1 MNNNP
6 LAHDLA
12 LKRTVHA
19 PLDQKPM
26 FAWRDVIT
34 AAEVP
39 LPPIVLVCPHGD
51 ERFDMTEVADTLGK
65 AFTNVCISQGEKD
78 IFTEKNRAWVAQI
91 CRELAGTLVE
101 MARKQNP
108 LRLTLNELYE
118 LIEKTLVD
126 NNAYMVAKSL
136 LLNRSRKLSV
146 SRESAA
152 QSSVRVIRRNSQ
164 IVPWNDHKVEIAVRK
179 TFLSLARDSA
189 PAVGIAKSVSER
201 VLASNQA
208 FVRIEEV
215 QDIVQE
221 ELMKA
226 GHFKVAEAYILF
238 RAERAAARASGRSDM
253 IAEVPSKAEGS
264 QETLVVV
271 KKQNGDT
278 VLWDGADLRKR
289 IEFSMT
295 GLDLCMTADEIEF
308 ELRRAV
314 YDQISQKDLDSTIIL
329 NSKTLIEKDADF
341 AKFAGRIQLTYI
353 YEEVLGWDILRD
365 GIARLKECHQ
375 KAFKKYIQ
383 HGIAIKR
390 LNPRLLEYDLSRLA
404 GALDPSSDLE
414 FDFLGVQTLYDRYL
428 IIDKVSKPSRRIET
442 PQFFWMRVA
451 MGLFLDEKGDR
462 ESKAVGLYDLYKTR
476 RFCSST
482 PTLFNSGTL
491 HSQLSSCF
499 PGDTPVVTSEGLRNI
514 EEISAGDSV
523 LAQDGTF
530 RRVLGTRAKKNSKR
544 LVELSLSAMMGG
556 RPWIRPTEDHLLF
569 AIPGKDLACLRQW
582 ASGGQSECVDYRG
595 RREQFHVVK
604 GQYAAVCERVLEI
617 DYMRNAGWIPA
628 GNLKKGDFVEMLFP
642 RVERAVKLKPAEYL
656 VGIPLIE
663 KDGLL
668 YELHD
673 DEVRY
678 DEPTAKTQVKPI
690 RAQVALDADFLRLVG
705 YYLSEGNCQG
715 PDSINFTFGRNEV
728 DFISDTVDLCERV
741 FGLTP
746 ILRKG
751 SGDCTCVALHSKLA
765 TMFMLALFGT
775 GFDKKKLPQVVMEAP
790 SSALEDLLV
799 GVFRG
804 DACAVTRTQLS
815 LQLSNHD
822 LILQLFQVA
831 LKIGILPIVQKPSIS
846 RLATVQPYIL
856 AVNPSNAPKLAFR
869 VGKGFDVFDFQ
880 GEDVRW
886 RNRRFFVDGRAF
898 YRVDSVELSEFEGE
912 VFDIQVDGN
921 PSFSAAGVCAHNCY
935 LYYVDDSIEGIF
947 QRGIA
952 ENAYLSKWAGGL
964 GGSWTAVRGTGAYIG
979 GTNGESQG
987 VIPFLKLH
995 NDQLV
1000 AVNQC
1005 FAPETVVYTADG
1017 PKAIADVAKGDLV
1030 LGNSGTYREV
1040 TEKFTYNQDG
1050 PMVSVKVKHSV
1061 TPIRVTS
1068 GHPFYAIRGV
1078 PLEQTCERTMR
1089 WLEKEKLKSEWID
1102 AGKLQTGD
1110 YVAQTIPTQV
1120 IPVEGLSEDDARMY
1134 GILLGDG
1141 HLSKEGRQWG
1151 VSGNPKNDQHIQFV
1165 RKYLADR
1172 GIHTWETGR
1181 GEAYVQVH
1189 WASGRD
1195 VVRDGTTGRIAGAGE
1210 ATMPFV
1216 HDDIYDKDGN
1226 KRISRRFSHLQ
1237 HGHTRALIQ
1246 GLLETDGGV
1255 SRGKEIYFTST
1266 SQPLVEGLRY
1276 QLLRL
1281 GIPTAGQFRRRD
1293 QAHGG
1298 RRSDG
1303 STITFTGHCDCYD
1316 VRIPA
1321 VMEIAALVGCK
1332 PLTKRNWITHE
1343 GCVFSRVRSV
1353 SSIDPVPF
1361 VFDLKVEGDET
1372 YMTNAALVHN
1382 GGKRKG
1388 SGCAYLESWHND
1400 IFEFLELRKNTGDD
1414 RRRTHDMNTANWIPD
1429 LFMKRMEARG
1439 TWTLFR
1445 ANEVPDLHDAFGR
1458 KFEELYLNYEK
1469 LSEEGKVH
1477 GHKIDALDLWKKMLS
1492 MIFETGHPWI
1502 TFKDPCNVRS
1512 PQDHVGVVH
1521 SSNLCTEITL
1531 NTSKDETAVC
1541 NLGSVILETHLKAD
1555 GSLDHRKL
1563 RETIRMA
1570 VRALDNVIDIN
1581 FYPTE
1586 AAQRSN
1592 MRHRPIGLGV
1602 MGLANTLYMKGI
1614 AFASP
1619 EAVEFNDEAMEAIA
1633 FYAYEA
1639 SSDLAAERGT
1649 YSSYKGSKWDRGLL
1663 PPDTVDLL
1671 EQERGLPI
1679 QVARGARMD
1688 WAPLRAKIASQGM
1701 RNSNVLAIAPTA
1713 TISNITNT
1721 SPCIEPTYK
1730 NLFVKS
1736 NLSGEFIVLNP
1747 FLVKDLK
1754 ARGLWDQDMMDNL
1767 KYFDGELR
1775 DIDRI
1780 PADLKQRYLTAFD
1793 IDPKWVVDAAARR
1806 QKWIDQSQ
1814 SVNLWIKTPDLKTL
1828 SHMYRHAWHAGLKTT
1843 YYLRGLGASNIEKA
1857 TVQVKKEM
1865 RGAAGETKAE
1875 TATRDAATLLSAPPF
1890 AGEAKKEYTAEEKN
1904 ACSIEA
1910 MRNGGTCEACQ

>member
-1 MNNNP
+1 MNNIP

-19 PLDQKPM
+19 PVDQKHLY
-26 FAWRDVIT
+26 AWRDVI
-34 AAEVP
+34 APSDIA
-39 LPPIVLVCPHGD
+39 LPSIVLLCPHGE

-65 AFTNVCISQGEKD
+65 ALTNVYISQGEKE
-78 IFTEKNRAWVAQI
+78 IFTEKNRNWVAQI
-91 CRELAGTLVE
+91 CRELAGNLTE

-108 LRLTLNELYE
+108 LRLTLNGLYE

-126 NNAYMVAKSL
+126 NNAYMVAKSV
-136 LLNRSRKLSV
+136 LLNRSRKISV

-152 QSSVRVIRRNSQ
+152 QSTVRVIRRNSQ
-164 IVPWNDHKVEIAVRK
+164 IVPWNDSKVEIAVRK
-179 TFLSLARDSA
+179 TFLSQARDSA
-189 PAVGIAKSVSER
+189 PAVAIAKAVSER
-201 VLASNQA
+201 VHASNQA

-238 RAERAAARASGRSDM
+238 RAERAAARQNGESETF
-253 IAEVPSKAEGS
+253 EVTLEKAIGT
-264 QETLVVV
+264 QGVLVVV
-271 KKQNGDT
+271 KKPSGET
-278 VLWDGADLRKR
+278 ILWDGADLRKR
-289 IEFSMT
+289 IEFAMT
-295 GLDLCMTADEIEF
+295 GLELCLTPEEIEF
-308 ELRRAV
+308 ELRRAI
-314 YDQISQKDLDSTIIL
+314 YDQISQKDLDATIIL
-329 NSKTLIEKDADF
+329 NSKTLIERDADF

-365 GIARLKECHQ
+365 GISKLKECHR
-375 KAFKKYIQ
+375 KAFKKYIE

-390 LNPRLLEYDLSRLA
+390 LNPRLLDYDLQRL
-404 GALDPSSDLE
+404 GSALDPSSDLE

-428 IIDKVSKPSRRIET
+428 IVDKVSKSTRRIET

-462 ESKAVGLYDLYKTR
+462 ESKASALYDLYKTR

-491 HSQLSSCF
+491 HSQLSSC
-499 PGDTPVVTSEGLRNI
+499 
-514 EEISAGDSV
+514 
-523 LAQDGTF
+523 
-530 RRVLGTRAKKNSKR
+530 
-544 LVELSLSAMMGG
+544 
-556 RPWIRPTEDHLLF
+556 
-569 AIPGKDLACLRQW
+569 
-582 ASGGQSECVDYRG
+582 
-595 RREQFHVVK
+595 
-604 GQYAAVCERVLEI
+604 
-617 DYMRNAGWIPA
+617 
-628 GNLKKGDFVEMLFP
+628 
-642 RVERAVKLKPAEYL
+642 
-656 VGIPLIE
+656 
-663 KDGLL
+663 
-668 YELHD
+668 
-673 DEVRY
+673 
-678 DEPTAKTQVKPI
+678 
-690 RAQVALDADFLRLVG
+690 
-705 YYLSEGNCQG
+705 
-715 PDSINFTFGRNEV
+715 
-728 DFISDTVDLCERV
+728 
-741 FGLTP
+741 
-746 ILRKG
+746 
-751 SGDCTCVALHSKLA
+751 
-765 TMFMLALFGT
+765 
-775 GFDKKKLPQVVMEAP
+775 
-790 SSALEDLLV
+790 
-799 GVFRG
+799 
-804 DACAVTRTQLS
+804 
-815 LQLSNHD
+815 
-822 LILQLFQVA
+822 
-831 LKIGILPIVQKPSIS
+831 
-846 RLATVQPYIL
+846 
-856 AVNPSNAPKLAFR
+856 
-869 VGKGFDVFDFQ
+869 
-880 GEDVRW
+880 
-886 RNRRFFVDGRAF
+886 
-898 YRVDSVELSEFEGE
+898 
-912 VFDIQVDGN
+912 
-921 PSFSAAGVCAHNCY
+921 Y
-935 LYYVDDSIEGIF
+935 LYHIDDSIEGIF

-964 GGSWTAVRGTGAYIG
+964 GGSWTSVRGTGAYIG

-1005 FAPETVVYTADG
+1005 FGPDTVVYTADG
-1017 PKAIADVAKGDLV
+1017 PKAIRDVKQGDLV
-1030 LGNSGTYREV
+1030 LGDSGTYREV
-1040 TEKFTYNQDG
+1040 TEKFAYDQHG
-1050 PMVSVKVKHSV
+1050 PMVAVKIKHSV
-1061 TPIRVTS
+1061 APIRVTT

-1078 PLEQTCERTMR
+1078 PMEQACARTMQ
-1089 WLEKEKLKSEWID
+1089 WLAKGKVRTQWID
-1102 AGKLQTGD
+1102 AGELRPGD

-1120 IPVEGLSEDDARMY
+1120 IPAEGFSEEDARMY

-1141 HLSKEGRQWG
+1141 HLSKNGHQWG
-1151 VSGNPKNDQHIQFV
+1151 VSGHPQRDEHIEFV
-1165 RKYLADR
+1165 RQYLADR
-1172 GIHTWETGR
+1172 GIHSWETGR
-1181 GEAYVQVH
+1181 GETYLQVN
-1189 WASGRD
+1189 WASGRG

-1210 ATMPFV
+1210 ATMPFG
-1216 HDDIYDKDGN
+1216 HEDLYDDKGR

-1237 HGHTRALIQ
+1237 HGHTRALVQ

-1255 SRGKEIYFTST
+1255 SRGKEIYFTNT

-1293 QAHGG
+1293 ISHEG

-1303 STITFTGHCDCYD
+1303 STVSFTGFSDCYD

-1321 VMEIAALVGCK
+1321 VMEIATLVDCK
-1332 PLTKRNWITHE
+1332 PLTKRNWITHD
-1343 GCVFSRVRSV
+1343 GCVYSRVRDV
-1353 SSIDPVPF
+1353 SGVEPDPF

-1429 LFMKRMEARG
+1429 LFMKRMEVRG
-1439 TWTLFR
+1439 SWTLFR
-1445 ANEVPDLHDAFGR
+1445 SNEVPDLHETFGK
-1458 KFEELYLNYEK
+1458 KFEDLYLNYER
-1469 LSEEGKVH
+1469 LAEEGKIY
-1477 GHKIDALDLWKKMLS
+1477 GHKIEALDLWKKMLS

-1521 SSNLCTEITL
+1521 SSNLCSEITL
-1531 NTSKDETAVC
+1531 NTSKEETAVC
-1541 NLGSVILETHLKAD
+1541 NLGSVILETHLLPD
-1555 GSLDHRKL
+1555 GSIDHRKL

-1581 FYPTE
+1581 YYPTE
-1586 AAQRSN
+1586 AAKCSN
-1592 MRHRPIGLGV
+1592 MRHRPIGMGV

-1649 YSSYKGSKWDRGLL
+1649 YSSYRGSKWDRGLL

-1671 EQERGLPI
+1671 EKERGLPI
-1679 QVARGARMD
+1679 QVPRTSRMD
-1688 WAPLRAKIASQGM
+1688 WTPLRAKIAAQGM

-1754 ARGLWDQDMMDNL
+1754 ARGLWDRDMMDSL

-1775 DIDRI
+1775 DIERI
-1780 PADLKQRYLTAFD
+1780 PADLKQKYLTAFD
-1793 IDPKWVVDAAARR
+1793 IDHKWVIDAAARR

-1875 TATRDAATLLSAPPF
+1875 TATRDAANLLSTPPF
-1890 AGEAKKEYTAEEKN
+1890 PTAEAAPKQYTAEEKV

>member
-1 MNNNP
+1 MNNIP
-6 LAHDLA
+6 LARDLA

-19 PLDQKPM
+19 PVDQKPLY
-26 FAWRDVIT
+26 AWRDVIAPT
-34 AAEVP
+34 EIS
-39 LPPIVLVCPHGD
+39 LPPIVLLCPHGE

-65 AFTNVCISQGEKD
+65 AFTNVCISQGEKE

-91 CRELAGTLVE
+91 CGELAGNLEE
-101 MARKQNP
+101 MGRKQNP
-108 LRLTLNELYE
+108 LRLTLNGLYE

-152 QSSVRVIRRNSQ
+152 QSTVRVIRRNSQ

-189 PAVGIAKSVSER
+189 PAVAIAKAVSDR
-201 VLASNQA
+201 VNASNQA

-221 ELMKA
+221 EIMKA

-238 RAERAAARASGRSDM
+238 RAERSVARENGSDLVE
-253 IAEVPSKAEGS
+253 APTEKAVVG

-271 KKQNGDT
+271 KKPNGET
-278 VLWDGADLRKR
+278 VLWEGADLRKR
-289 IEFSMT
+289 IEFAMT
-295 GLDLCMTADEIEF
+295 GLDLCMTGDEIEF

-365 GIARLKECHQ
+365 GIAKLKESHQ
-375 KAFKKYIQ
+375 KAFKKYIE

-390 LNPRLLEYDLSRLA
+390 LNPRLLEYDMARVA

-428 IIDKVSKPSRRIET
+428 IVDKVSKPSRRIET
-442 PQFFWMRVA
+442 PQFFWMRVS

-462 ESKAVGLYDLYKTR
+462 ESKAVALYDLYKTR

-499 PGDTPVVTSEGLRNI
+499 PGDTPVVTSTGLKNI
-514 EEISAGDSV
+514 SEIRVGESV
-523 LAQDGTF
+523 LAQDGAF
-530 RRVLGTRAKKNSKR
+530 RRVLGTRAKANEKR
-544 LVELSLSAMMGG
+544 LVEVSLSAMIGG

-569 AIPGKDLACLRQW
+569 AIPGKDIACLRQR
-582 ASGGQSECVDYRG
+582 ASGGQSACGDYRG
-595 RREQFHVVK
+595 RREQCYAVK
-604 GQYAAVCERVLEI
+604 NHYSSVCERVLEV
-617 DYMRNAGWIPA
+617 DFMRSANWIPA
-628 GNLKKGDFVEMLFP
+628 GELRKGDFVEMLFP
-642 RVERAVKLKPAEYL
+642 RVERAMALKPAEYIT
-656 VGIPLIE
+656 GIPLAE
-663 KDGLL
+663 KDGFL
-668 YELHD
+668 YELHKD
-673 DEVRY
+673 QKRY
-678 DEPTAKTQVKPI
+678 DEPTAKKQVKPI
-690 RAQVALDADFLRLVG
+690 RASVPLNADFLRLVG
-705 YYLSEGNCQG
+705 YFLSEGHCQG
-715 PDSINFTFGRNEV
+715 SDSVFFTFGRIEV
-728 DFISDTVDLCERV
+728 DYISDTVDLCERV
-741 FGLTP
+741 FGISP
-746 ILRKG
+746 ILQKG
-751 SGDCTCVALHSKLA
+751 SGECTCVALHSKLA
-765 TMFMLALFGT
+765 TIFMHALFGT
-775 GFDKKKLPQVVMEAP
+775 GFDKKKLPQCVMEAP
-790 SSALEDLLV
+790 NDALEDLLV

-804 DACAVTRTQLS
+804 DGCAVARTQLS
-815 LQLSNHD
+815 LQLSNRD

-831 LKIGILPIVQKPSIS
+831 LKIGILPVVQKASMPSH
-846 RLATVQPYIL
+846 ANVQPYVL
-856 AVNPSNAPKLAFR
+856 AVTPSDAPKLAFR
-869 VGKGFDVFDFQ
+869 VGKGIDLFDFQ
-880 GEDVRW
+880 GEEVKW
-886 RNRRFFVDGRAF
+886 KNRRFFIDGRAF
-898 YRVDSVELSEFEGE
+898 YRVDGLEYSSFRGE
-912 VFDIQVDGN
+912 VFDIQVEGN

-1000 AVNQC
+1000 AVNQ
-1005 FAPETVVYTADG
+1005 
-1017 PKAIADVAKGDLV
+1017 
-1030 LGNSGTYREV
+1030 
-1040 TEKFTYNQDG
+1040 
-1050 PMVSVKVKHSV
+1050 
-1061 TPIRVTS
+1061 
-1068 GHPFYAIRGV
+1068 
-1078 PLEQTCERTMR
+1078 
-1089 WLEKEKLKSEWID
+1089 
-1102 AGKLQTGD
+1102 
-1110 YVAQTIPTQV
+1110 
-1120 IPVEGLSEDDARMY
+1120 
-1134 GILLGDG
+1134 
-1141 HLSKEGRQWG
+1141 
-1151 VSGNPKNDQHIQFV
+1151 
-1165 RKYLADR
+1165 
-1172 GIHTWETGR
+1172 
-1181 GEAYVQVH
+1181 
-1189 WASGRD
+1189 
-1195 VVRDGTTGRIAGAGE
+1195 
-1210 ATMPFV
+1210 
-1216 HDDIYDKDGN
+1216 
-1226 KRISRRFSHLQ
+1226 
-1237 HGHTRALIQ
+1237 
-1246 GLLETDGGV
+1246 
-1255 SRGKEIYFTST
+1255 
-1266 SQPLVEGLRY
+1266 
-1276 QLLRL
+1276 
-1281 GIPTAGQFRRRD
+1281 
-1293 QAHGG
+1293 
-1298 RRSDG
+1298 
-1303 STITFTGHCDCYD
+1303 
-1316 VRIPA
+1316 
-1321 VMEIAALVGCK
+1321 
-1332 PLTKRNWITHE
+1332 
-1343 GCVFSRVRSV
+1343 
-1353 SSIDPVPF
+1353 
-1361 VFDLKVEGDET
+1361 
-1372 YMTNAALVHN
+1372 
-1382 GGKRKG
+1382 GGKRRG
-1388 SGCAYLESWHND
+1388 SGCAYLECWHND

-1445 ANEVPDLHDAFGR
+1445 ANEVPDLHDAFGQ
-1458 KFEELYLNYEK
+1458 KFEELYTNYEK

-1502 TFKDPCNVRS
+1502 TFKDACNVRS

-1531 NTSKDETAVC
+1531 NTSKEETAVC
-1541 NLGSVILETHLKAD
+1541 NLGSVILETHLKPD
-1555 GSLDHRKL
+1555 GSIDHRKL
-1563 RETIRMA
+1563 RDTIRMA

-1586 AAQRSN
+1586 AAGRSN
-1592 MRHRPIGLGV
+1592 RRHRPIGLGV
-1602 MGLANTLYMKGI
+1602 MGLANTLYMKGV

-1633 FYAYEA
+1633 YYAYEA

-1671 EQERGLPI
+1671 EKERGLPI
-1679 QVARGARMD
+1679 QVARGSRMD
-1688 WAPLRAKIASQGM
+1688 WKPLREKIAAQGM

-1767 KYFDGELR
+1767 KYFDGELK
-1775 DIDRI
+1775 DIDRV

-1875 TATRDAATLLSAPPF
+1875 TATRDAAALLSTPPF
-1890 AGEAKKEYTAEEKN
+1890 PEAATAAKPYTAEEKN

>member
-1 MNNNP
+1 MNNIP

-19 PLDQKPM
+19 PVDQKHLY
-26 FAWRDVIT
+26 AWRDVI
-34 AAEVP
+34 ASSDIA
-39 LPPIVLVCPHGD
+39 LPSIVLLCPHGE

-65 AFTNVCISQGEKD
+65 ALTNVCISQGEKE
-78 IFTEKNRAWVAQI
+78 IFTEKNRNWVAQI
-91 CRELAGTLVE
+91 CRELAGNLTE

-108 LRLTLNELYE
+108 LRLTLNSLYE

-126 NNAYMVAKSL
+126 NNAYMVAKSV
-136 LLNRSRKLSV
+136 LLNRSRKISV

-152 QSSVRVIRRNSQ
+152 QSTVRVIRRNSQ
-164 IVPWNDHKVEIAVRK
+164 IVPWNDSKVEIAVRK
-179 TFLSLARDSA
+179 TFLSQARDSA
-189 PAVGIAKSVSER
+189 PAVAITKSVSER
-201 VLASNQA
+201 VHASNQA

-238 RAERAAARASGRSDM
+238 RAERAAARQSGESETF
-253 IAEVPSKAEGS
+253 EVALEKAIGT
-264 QETLVVV
+264 QGVLVVV
-271 KKQNGDT
+271 KKASGET
-278 VLWDGADLRKR
+278 ILWDGADLRKR
-289 IEFSMT
+289 IEFAMT
-295 GLDLCMTADEIEF
+295 GLDLCLTPEEIEF
-308 ELRRAV
+308 ELRRAI
-314 YDQISQKDLDSTIIL
+314 YDQISQKDLDATIIL
-329 NSKTLIEKDADF
+329 NSKTLIERDADF

-365 GIARLKECHQ
+365 GISKLKESHR
-375 KAFKKYIQ
+375 KAFKKYIE
-383 HGIAIKR
+383 HGIAIER
-390 LNPRLLEYDLSRLA
+390 LNPRLLDYDLDRLA

-428 IIDKVSKPSRRIET
+428 VVDKVSKSKRRIET

-451 MGLFLDEKGDR
+451 MGLFLEEQGDC
-462 ESKAVGLYDLYKTR
+462 EGKVTGLYDLYKTR

-482 PTLFNSGTL
+482 PTLFNSGTM

-499 PGDTPVVTSEGLRNI
+499 
-514 EEISAGDSV
+514 
-523 LAQDGTF
+523 
-530 RRVLGTRAKKNSKR
+530 
-544 LVELSLSAMMGG
+544 
-556 RPWIRPTEDHLLF
+556 
-569 AIPGKDLACLRQW
+569 
-582 ASGGQSECVDYRG
+582 
-595 RREQFHVVK
+595 
-604 GQYAAVCERVLEI
+604 
-617 DYMRNAGWIPA
+617 
-628 GNLKKGDFVEMLFP
+628 
-642 RVERAVKLKPAEYL
+642 
-656 VGIPLIE
+656 
-663 KDGLL
+663 L
-668 YELHD
+668 YH
-673 DEVRY
+673 
-678 DEPTAKTQVKPI
+678 
-690 RAQVALDADFLRLVG
+690 
-705 YYLSEGNCQG
+705 
-715 PDSINFTFGRNEV
+715 
-728 DFISDTVDLCERV
+728 
-741 FGLTP
+741 
-746 ILRKG
+746 
-751 SGDCTCVALHSKLA
+751 
-765 TMFMLALFGT
+765 
-775 GFDKKKLPQVVMEAP
+775 
-790 SSALEDLLV
+790 
-799 GVFRG
+799 
-804 DACAVTRTQLS
+804 
-815 LQLSNHD
+815 
-822 LILQLFQVA
+822 
-831 LKIGILPIVQKPSIS
+831 
-846 RLATVQPYIL
+846 
-856 AVNPSNAPKLAFR
+856 
-869 VGKGFDVFDFQ
+869 
-880 GEDVRW
+880 
-886 RNRRFFVDGRAF
+886 
-898 YRVDSVELSEFEGE
+898 
-912 VFDIQVDGN
+912 
-921 PSFSAAGVCAHNCY
+921 
-935 LYYVDDSIEGIF
+935 VDDSIEGIF

-964 GGSWTAVRGTGAYIG
+964 GGSWTSVRGTGAYIG

-1005 FAPETVVYTADG
+1005 FGPDTVVYTADG
-1017 PKAIADVAKGDLV
+1017 PTAIRDVKKGDLV

-1040 TEKFTYNQDG
+1040 TETFAYDQHG
-1050 PMVSVKVKHSV
+1050 PMVAVKIKHSV
-1061 TPIRVTS
+1061 TPIRVTT
-1068 GHPFYAIRGV
+1068 GHPFYAISGV
-1078 PLEQTCERTMR
+1078 PMEQACDRTMR
-1089 WLEKEKLKSEWID
+1089 WLAKGKVRAQWVD
-1102 AGKLQTGD
+1102 AGKLRPGD

-1120 IPVEGLSEDDARMY
+1120 IPVEGFSEEDARMY

-1141 HLSKEGRQWG
+1141 HLSKNARQWG
-1151 VSGNPKNDQHIQFV
+1151 VSGHPQRDAHIQFV
-1165 RKYLADR
+1165 RQYLADR
-1172 GIHTWETGR
+1172 GIHSWETGR
-1181 GEAYVQVH
+1181 GETYLQVH
-1189 WASGRD
+1189 WASGRG

-1210 ATMPFV
+1210 ATMPFG
-1216 HDDIYDKDGN
+1216 HEDLYDKEGR

-1237 HGHTRALIQ
+1237 PGHTRALIQ

-1255 SRGKEIYFTST
+1255 SRGKEIYFTNT
-1266 SQPLVEGLRY
+1266 SHPLVEGLRY

-1281 GIPTAGQFRRRD
+1281 GIPTAGQFRHRD
-1293 QAHGG
+1293 STHDG

-1303 STITFTGHCDCYD
+1303 STISFSGFCDSYD

-1321 VMEIAALVGCK
+1321 VMEIASLVDCK
-1332 PLTKRNWITHE
+1332 PVTKRNWITYD
-1343 GCVFSRVRSV
+1343 GCVYSRVRDV
-1353 SSIDPVPF
+1353 YGIEPDPF

-1439 TWTLFR
+1439 SWTLFR
-1445 ANEVPDLHDAFGR
+1445 SNEVPDLHETFGK
-1458 KFEELYLNYEK
+1458 KFEDLYLNYER
-1469 LSEEGKVH
+1469 LAEEGKIY

-1492 MIFETGHPWI
+1492 MIFETGHPLI

-1521 SSNLCTEITL
+1521 SSNLCSEITL
-1531 NTSKDETAVC
+1531 NTSKEETAVC
-1541 NLGSVILETHLKAD
+1541 NLGSVILETHLSAD
-1555 GSLDHRKL
+1555 GSIDHRKL
-1563 RETIRMA
+1563 RETIRTA

-1586 AAQRSN
+1586 AAKRSN
-1592 MRHRPIGLGV
+1592 LRHRPIGMGV

-1619 EAVEFNDEAMEAIA
+1619 ESVEFNDEAMEAIA

-1649 YSSYKGSKWDRGLL
+1649 YSSYRGSKWDRGLL

-1671 EQERGLPI
+1671 EKERGLPI
-1679 QVARGARMD
+1679 QVPRTSRMD
-1688 WAPLRAKIASQGM
+1688 WTPLRAKIAAQGM

-1754 ARGLWDQDMMDNL
+1754 ARGLWDRDMMDSL
-1767 KYFDGELR
+1767 KYFDGELK
-1775 DIDRI
+1775 DVERI
-1780 PADLKQRYLTAFD
+1780 PADLKQKYLTAFD
-1793 IDPKWVVDAAARR
+1793 IDHKWVIDAAARR

-1875 TATRDAATLLSAPPF
+1875 TATRDAANLLSTPPF
-1890 AGEAKKEYTAEEKN
+1890 PTAETAPKQYTAEEKI